1 MAASVRRAAEVAG
14 HRRAGARQLGRWRR
28 PEADR
33 SRAVKAGSRRRLLPL
48 VLDAALVAVVV
59 LAGLIASIGAFRS
72 LTQKA
77 AAQQREVLNAI
88 GQSVVSAFDLQLVR
102 AVETL
107 EVSGQLL
114 SVQGQPSLDQFR
126 RYGRGLLS
134 GGSALTLL
142 EWQPVV
148 SDAELPA
155 FERRAAAALPGYR
168 VVEPAAEGEGGAGN
182 DSFVAARPREL
193 HLPVLYSW
201 PEAGAALGV
210 DMAFDPRRM
219 RSKLLARDAGS
230 PVASETFSLIRRG
243 QPGPVVLGFAVSAPV
258 YRTARPDTVEA
269 RRRELLGFLAGVVE
283 LPSLMR
289 EAARRADANDLDLF
303 VYDQNE
309 QHRLI
314 FGTAGIAGTEPPA
327 GDEGGAVLS
336 VDVGGRPWQLVL
348 RPRPGFSGGAQDQLP
363 LLALAIGSLAALSM
377 GVAVARSLVIRR
389 RLERTESVLAQDR
402 QYLRNVLE
410 GTDAGTWDW
419 HINSGRLKVNERWA
433 QMLGRSCAEL
443 EPITGTTWER
453 LCHAGDLIAANDAM
467 KRHLNGEEERYAAEF
482 RMRHADGHWVW
493 VQSVGSVFKRDAR
506 GRPLRVAGTHMDIT
520 RRKADEERL
529 QEDARALE
537 AANRQL
543 RDLAIL
549 DALTGAFNRRHFNDV
564 CLAALAGAQR
574 GQAVALCMLDIDYF
588 KPYNDHY
595 GHQAGDAVLTAVAQA
610 LKDNLKRST
619 DALFRLGGEEFGV
632 IFSAAS
638 AESAQHFVAELSAA
652 LRELGL
658 PHAQSPFGHLTAS
671 FGLAWWS
678 SPTPALTPE
687 AMYAA
692 ADAALYE
699 AKRGGRDQI
708 VFHRFEAGEGET
720 EPQALTGRR
729 SLGVAGATAATGHGP
744 GRSRLAAP

>member
-1 MAASVRRAAEVAG
+1 MK
-14 HRRAGARQLGRWRR
+14 Q
-28 PEADR
+28 
-33 SRAVKAGSRRRLLPL
+33 GSQSRLLPL
-48 VLDAALVAVVV
+48 ALDAALVAVVV
-59 LAGLIASIGAFRS
+59 LAGLLASIGAFRS

-88 GQSVVSAFDLQLVR
+88 GQSVVAAFDLQLVR
-102 AVETL
+102 AIEAL

-148 SDAELPA
+148 SDADLSA
-155 FERRAAAALPGYR
+155 FERRAAAEQRGYR
-168 VVEPAAEGEGGAGN
+168 IVEPAAAEGGAAG
-182 DSFVAARPREL
+182 DDFIAARPRDL

-219 RSKLLARDAGS
+219 RSKLLARDSGS

-258 YRTARPDTVEA
+258 YRAARPDTVEA
-269 RRRELLGFLAGVVE
+269 RRRELLGFLAGVIE
-283 LPSLMR
+283 MPALMR
-289 EAARRADANDLDLF
+289 EAMRRADANDLDLF
-303 VYDQNE
+303 VYDQDE

-314 FGTAGIAGTEPPA
+314 FGAAGAEPAPGEE
-327 GDEGGAVLS
+327 GDAVLS

-348 RPRPGFSGGAQDQLP
+348 RPRPAFVGGARDQLP
-363 LLALAIGSLAALSM
+363 LLALALGSLASLLM

-389 RLERTESVLAQDR
+389 RLERTEAVLAEDR
-402 QYLRNVLE
+402 QYLSNVLD
-410 GTDAGTWDW
+410 GTAAGTWDW
-419 HINSGRLKVNERWA
+419 HVESGRLEVNERWA
-433 QMLGRSCAEL
+433 EMLGRSRSEL

-467 KRHLNGEEERYAAEF
+467 KRHLAGQEERYAVEF
-482 RMRHADGHWVW
+482 RMRHADGRWVW
-493 VQSVGSVFKRDAR
+493 VQSVGSIVKRDAR
-506 GRPLRVAGTHMDIT
+506 GRPLRLAGTHMDVSC
-520 RRKADEERL
+520 RKAEEERL

-549 DALTGAFNRRHFNDV
+549 DPLTGAFNRRHFNDV
-564 CLAALAGAQR
+564 CLAALAGAHR
-574 GQAVALCMLDIDYF
+574 GHAVGLCMLDVDYF

-595 GHQAGDAVLTAVAQA
+595 GHQSGDAILKTVAQA

-619 DALFRLGGEEFGV
+619 DALFRVGGEEFGV

-638 AESAQHFVAELSAA
+638 AESAQHFVAELGAT
-652 LRELGL
+652 LRGLAL
-658 PHAQSPFGHLTAS
+658 PHARSPFGHVTAS
-671 FGLAWWS
+671 FGLAWWAA
-678 SPTPALTPE
+678 PTSALTPE

-699 AKRGGRDQI
+699 AKRAGRDQT

-720 EPQALTGRR
+720 LPQVLTGRH
-729 SLGVAGATAATGHGP
+729 SLSVEAATDDAVDGP
-744 GRSRLAAP
+744 VRA